1 MAINFGRGQGDM
13 FAMLMKALQANKVE
27 PNKPRDRNIFNVKRA
42 IQGDSFLPTKE
53 AVPVEETV
61 EEPTADIA
69 KTFLSG
75 FMPKAPT
82 TMPPGQEAA
91 NLMNNRNQALID
103 LLPSKEQI
111 GTGIE
116 TAKDMAGTG
125 MDMLKQG
132 TSDYL
137 DYASNQKSGGTILD
151 TLRGFGRDV
160 GDFVYDKLGTGNV
173 MEQGMDNEGALMND
187 LIEAGGDPL
196 EVLSLVKGVDPSR
209 NIMNDVPVDEFG
221 LEFGGDYSDED
232 ILDAVNNFNLS
243 RGESIMPPDAP
254 PGSSLDIG
262 AESDVMMGSGGSPLL
277 DAIDMANLPTYGQ
290 DFSGESFE
298 EFGPPYPTLEEQ
310 RQKEEYD
317 NFDMLE
323 ALRPENQITLKD
335 AIDKVGNVNF
345 AKAIAQMENSAKN
358 PWMDSGDWNNPGN
371 LRNPRTGE
379 FRKFN
384 TMDEGRKALLD
395 QLNLYTSGESKS
407 GIGPDSSLFDF
418 VNRYAADSPMEE
430 KQAYFKLLLD
440 TVRKGI

>member
-1 MAINFGRGQGDM
+1 
-13 FAMLMKALQANKVE
+13 
-27 PNKPRDRNIFNVKRA
+27 
-42 IQGDSFLPTKE
+42 
-53 AVPVEETV
+53 
-61 EEPTADIA
+61 
-69 KTFLSG
+69 
-75 FMPKAPT
+75 MPKAPT

-345 AKAIAQMENSAKN
+345 AKAIAQIEKSAKN
-358 PWMDSGDWNNPGN
+358 LPHP
-371 LRNPRTGE
+371 
-379 FRKFN
+379 
-384 TMDEGRKALLD
+384 
-395 QLNLYTSGESKS
+395 
-407 GIGPDSSLFDF
+407 
-418 VNRYAADSPMEE
+418 E
-430 KQAYFKLLLD
+430 K
-440 TVRKGI
+440 